1 MNRHRT
7 WPIPAQRSARG
18 FTLVEALIALI
29 VIAGGALA
37 VAGFQ
42 LHMSRAS
49 DVAKQRSEAVR
60 LAQQKLEELRSFD
73 STRPPPAGSTVFPG
87 SYNYQDRI
95 VSGSDAP
102 TDPATTVSNTAFTRS
117 WVVTRDGVNPAAPN
131 EPQKWVAVTVT
142 WTDRTGEAQNVVLRS
157 VISSSD
163 PVDIGILATGP
174 GQTKTRQPKGRSV
187 DIPYPAVD
195 IGGNKSAFT
204 PPGSGDRFYVFDNDT
219 GLVSARCDFALPA
232 DPMGVD
238 LSTCFNYVAKPYLL
252 SGYVRFDN
260 GGGST
265 TSKLVNSNDDTLD
278 LDARVVF
285 VGVGSAGLKG
295 DAVCFAQ
302 RRKMRRSE
310 FVSIVDTGGTDSL
323 SVSRF
328 VAYTCIVQGVDHDSD
343 ETTPPVWSGQFVIS
357 PGSGWTLGSTGGTAY
372 RLCRYSGDYKRDDKI
387 SNAEHPLYYRLV
399 SGTLDNQ
406 NYIAIKGG
414 DCPTWAEPD
423 PLDAS
428 SDDEYLNLNT
438 IIHQTRAHGG
448 ATAPASDHF
457 GGAFS
462 TTASQW
468 PGGGAESTST
478 SAALPMY

>member
-1 MNRHRT
+1 MNRPLPSPGRRK
-7 WPIPAQRSARG
+7 PRG
-18 FTLVEALIALI
+18 FTLIEALIALV

-73 STRPPPAGSTVFPG
+73 STRPPPTGSTVFPG
-87 SYNYQDRI
+87 TYNYQDRV

-117 WVVTRDGVNPAAPN
+117 WVVTRDGVAAAAPN

-142 WTDRTGEAQNVVLRS
+142 WTDRTGEAQSVVLRS
-157 VISSSD
+157 AISSSD
-163 PVDIGILATGP
+163 PIDIGILATGP
-174 GQTKTRQPKGRSV
+174 GQTKTRQPKGRSL

-219 GLVSARCDFALPA
+219 GVVSARCDFSLPS

-238 LSTCFNYVAKPYLL
+238 LSTCFNYVVQPYLL

-260 GGGST
+260 GGGGSGT
-265 TSKLVNSNDDTLD
+265 TKLVNSNDDTLD
-278 LDARVVF
+278 LDARIVF
-285 VGVGSAGLKG
+285 VGVGSGGLKG
-295 DAVCFAQ
+295 DAICFAQ
-302 RRKMRRSE
+302 RRKIRRGEYTS
-310 FVSIVDTGGTDSL
+310 VVDTGATDSL

-328 VAYTCIVQGVDHDSD
+328 VAYTCIVTGVDHDGND
-343 ETTPPVWSGQFVIS
+343 ATPPVWSGQFVIS
-357 PGSGWTLGSTGGTAY
+357 PGSGWTLGSSGGSAY
-372 RLCRYSGDYKRDDKI
+372 RFCRYSGDYKKDDRI
-387 SNAEHPLYYRLV
+387 ANAEHPLYYRLV

-406 NYIAIKGG
+406 NYIAIKGS
-414 DCPTWAEPD
+414 DCPTAAEPD
-423 PLDAS
+423 PIEAK
-428 SDDEYLNLNT
+428 SDEAYLNLNT
-438 IIHQTRAHGG
+438 VIHQTRAHGG
-448 ATAPASDHF
+448 ATSPASDHF

-468 PGGGAESTST
+468 SASGAEPSST
-478 SAALPMY
+478 SAAIPMY